1 MRQLSVVNINYKCC
15 PVLTGL
21 YVVVYS
27 FVMEAPT
34 IDNYQ
39 PNYIGRKPDG
49 TFPPGNNANPHGR
62 GAGVLNKATPFKEGT
77 LTPETLATL
86 ETLSKPQLI
95 ALIKKVSGAVWGIA
109 LKTDEEAYDAICLKL
124 LNAGLADDNISRSLP
139 ALKEWLDRRRGKP
152 AGTSPTVQ
160 IASAGDLNVMIRLV
174 DSAGNVE
181 SIKG

>member
-1 MRQLSVVNINYKCC
+1 
-15 PVLTGL
+15 
-21 YVVVYS
+21 
-27 FVMEAPT
+27 
-34 IDNYQ
+34 
-39 PNYIGRKPDG
+39 
-49 TFPPGNNANPHGR
+49 
-62 GAGVLNKATPFKEGT
+62 
-77 LTPETLATL
+77 
-86 ETLSKPQLI
+86 
-95 ALIKKVSGAVWGIA
+95 VSGAVWGIA

-160 IASAGDLNVMIRLV
+160 IASSGDLNVMIRLV